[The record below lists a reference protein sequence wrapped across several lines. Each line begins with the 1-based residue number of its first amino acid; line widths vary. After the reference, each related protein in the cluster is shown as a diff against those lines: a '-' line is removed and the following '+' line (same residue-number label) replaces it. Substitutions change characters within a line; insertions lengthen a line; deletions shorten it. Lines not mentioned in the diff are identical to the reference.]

1 MPRIR
6 VKKIKGPRRSDQP
19 SHNNALGPGYK
30 WRLSTRKTKMV
41 EGSSRGEAEDA
52 LGEGQGKREERKRP
66 NREAGRSHEGEPRE
80 PGAGKGCKH
89 VPF

>member
-1 MPRIR
+1 
-6 VKKIKGPRRSDQP
+6 
-19 SHNNALGPGYK
+19 
-30 WRLSTRKTKMV
+30 MV

-52 LGEGQGKREERKRP
+52 LGEGQGKREERKRL

-89 VPF
+89 VPFWGKNVGVTHRHRTS